1 MFNAPK
7 LKRAKKKETVE
18 GEIQPSICSLINKAK
33 ASKKLYD
40 SNLNIL
46 WENEELIQLTA
57 NKLKNLWLEKT

>member
-1 MFNAPK
+1 LKVDNKWNNMFNAPK

-46 WENEELIQLTA
+46 
-57 NKLKNLWLEKT
+57 